1 MITTLLKPGNKLA
14 SMLAAGS
21 LAFGLSAFSSAAER
35 VGDFAL
41 LDHEGYFHQ
50 LSYYDNQKAVAFL
63 VQSSEDKAVAKAA
76 ASFKDLQAEYADRGV
91 QFFMINPTGK
101 QDRAAVKK
109 AAAKYGTDIPVLMDD
124 SQLVSEAMNIDKT
137 AEAIL
142 VDPTS
147 LTVIYRGPADK
158 HLAAALDQVLAGKAV
173 EVAKLDSKGKAVTY
187 PAKQKH
193 QKAAPSYSKDVAPIL
208 ADNCARCHRDGGI
221 APFAMDSHTMIKGWA
236 PMIREVVLTKRMPP
250 AQIDPHVGKFKESY
264 TLTPSETQ
272 TLVHWIEAGA
282 NKDGDSDPLAALT
295 WPATEWGFGEPDL
308 IINVPRQEIPATGVL
323 DYISVVVPIE
333 GLDRDRWVKAS
344 QYMAGDR
351 TVLHHTLN
359 ALIPPGT
366 KVTRGSFVGG
376 GDPNAARITAYIPGA
391 QPQHEPANTGGLLQK
406 GSSLALQLHYT
417 TTGKAAVDESQI
429 GLWFYD
435 DDEIPTERMTGECAC
450 IFTPTWKAIPPFD
463 PDYEMEQT
471 INIAK
476 DAYIYSMLPHMHF
489 RGKRMRFYA
498 DYPDGSSEEL
508 LNIAQYNYNWQL
520 HYELEEPIR
529 VPAGTKIRAVGAF
542 DNSEQNPA
550 NPDPSREV
558 PWGQQSWDEMFF
570 GAVTYKYVDQSEN
583 AVATK

>member
-1 MITTLLKPGNKLA
+1 MF
-14 SMLAAGS
+14 AAGA
-21 LAFGLSAFSSAAER
+21 LALSAYGSAAER

-41 LDHEGYFHQ
+41 LDHDGYFHQ
-50 LSYYDNQKAVAFL
+50 LSYYSDHKAVAFL
-63 VQSSEDKAVAKAA
+63 VQSSDDKAVAKAA
-76 ASFKDLQAEYADRGV
+76 ASFKDHQAKYAEQGIE
-91 QFFMINPTGK
+91 FFLINPIKEQSRADVK
-101 QDRAAVKK
+101 QAIAGYD
-109 AAAKYGTDIPVLMDD
+109 TDIPVLMDD
-124 SQLVSEAMNIDKT
+124 TQLVAEAMGIDQT
-137 AEAIL
+137 GEAFL
-142 VDPTS
+142 VDPKS
-147 LTVIYRGPADK
+147 LTVLYRGPADK
-158 HLAAALDQVLAGKAV
+158 HLSAAIDQVLAGKPIAMARV
-173 EVAKLDSKGKAVTY
+173 ETKGKVVSY
-187 PAKQKH
+187 PAQQKH
-193 QKAAPSYSKDVAPIL
+193 QQSAPSYANDVAPIL

-250 AQIDPHVGKFKESY
+250 AQIDPHVGDFKKSY
-264 TLTPSETQ
+264 TLSPEEAQ

-282 NKDGDSDPLAALT
+282 TKDGDNDPLAELT
-295 WPATEWGFGEPDL
+295 WPATEWAYGEPDL

-323 DYISVVVPIE
+323 DYINVVVPIE

-344 QYMAGDR
+344 QYMAGDH

-359 ALIPPGT
+359 ALIPPG
-366 KVTRGSFVGG
+366 VRPSRGAFLGG
-376 GDPNAARITAYIPGA
+376 GDPNQARITAYIPGA
-391 QPQHEPANTGGLLQK
+391 QPQHEPPNTGGLLKK

-417 TTGKAAVDESQI
+417 TTGKATTDESQI

-435 DDEIPTERMTGECAC
+435 EDEVPAERMTGECAC
-450 IFTPTWKAIPPFD
+450 IFTPTWQAIPPYD

-471 INIAK
+471 ITIAK

-498 DYPDGSSEEL
+498 DYPDGRSEEL

-520 HYELEEPIR
+520 DYELEEPLL

-542 DNSEQNPA
+542 DNSEQNAA

-570 GAVTYKYVDQSEN
+570 GAVTYKYADQSDAE
-583 AVATK
+583 VASSD